1 MKSFIQ
7 NTLTTKGFSFTGK
20 NSSNKSIDY
29 RYKTIILPK
38 NVYQYQRNTYFPIKR
53 NYSDLSLTNR
63 QINEEVLL
71 LKSQLNK
78 FTSNKIEPKLI
89 IKLDPIIRNKLFED
103 DGKNLELK
111 KNNSYVNTYFK
122 NKMNVSVQ
130 SDLFYEEEMKKQLN
144 SHQNSIINYLL
155 NQKIKICRRP
165 KLKKI
170 NISKTNLIDNI
181 KHIYGKALF
190 PEKFDKKFLQN
201 SKLVNHYLQEKNKNS
216 NSADKSNISLIIK
229 KDNNFLDNKN
239 FYEIVQFGNKKE
251 KVATKLIFDD
261 NDYKNEDKLD
271 CHFLMKFPEN
281 SKNNNSIYSSNY
293 SNVFSNFSSWKS
305 KIKSKNLKNKENK
318 ENNIINYWDLKLLSQ
333 KGFENMKKKRY
344 RNFSRIIGETI
355 EDVKTNR
362 KKYDSLLEINLKIYN
377 KNKNE
382 VLNNDL

>member
-1 MKSFIQ
+1 MIC
-7 NTLTTKGFSFTGK
+7 
-20 NSSNKSIDY
+20 SSI
-29 RYKTIILPK
+29 
-38 NVYQYQRNTYFPIKR
+38 YF
-53 NYSDLSLTNR
+53 L
-63 QINEEVLL
+63 
-71 LKSQLNK
+71 
-78 FTSNKIEPKLI
+78 LI
-89 IKLDPIIRNKLFED
+89 IKI
-103 DGKNLELK
+103 
-111 KNNSYVNTYFK
+111 
-122 NKMNVSVQ
+122 
-130 SDLFYEEEMKKQLN
+130 
-144 SHQNSIINYLL
+144 
-155 NQKIKICRRP
+155 
-165 KLKKI
+165 
-170 NISKTNLIDNI
+170 NLIL
-181 KHIYGKALF
+181 KTFYK
-190 PEKFDKKFLQN
+190 
-201 SKLVNHYLQEKNKNS
+201 
-216 NSADKSNISLIIK
+216 
-229 KDNNFLDNKN
+229 

-355 EDVKTNR
+355 EDVNTNR